1 MLDKRYKRNEAF
13 RYEFGIPLK
22 CTFHV
27 YVSEN
32 GRIERQEAKYN
43 GDLIDISPNGL
54 KVYTEIDLLKVEM
67 QHIEFHIEL
76 GGNSLQVMGKLAWK
90 KVYSRGYTYGFTIIN
105 DDIGHLIIDALKQ
118 YTKSIV
124 NK

>member
-1 MLDKRYKRNEAF
+1 
-13 RYEFGIPLK
+13 
-22 CTFHV
+22 
-27 YVSEN
+27 
-32 GRIERQEAKYN
+32 
-43 GDLIDISPNGL
+43 
-54 KVYTEIDLLKVEM
+54 M
-67 QHIEFHIEL
+67 QHVEFHIEL